1 MAKSTADNTNLRL
14 KTVLNVLTEGVWSGD
29 TLNAGEVLA
38 EATARV
44 PFSDHEAALLT
55 GGIPRGHKALTS
67 ATAKL
72 VKAGWLVKGR
82 SGWTITEDGM
92 RATVAFPD
100 AASFAAALDA
110 GTPVPADVAVP
121 AAPAVKPARAGAAKS
136 GTAKAGAATTGTA
149 RTAAA
154 RTAGKPAVQETA
166 DATSAAQEDTVTK
179 APAKKAPAKRTPAKK
194 AADAVGKAAKI
205 IEDAV
210 EPVVKA
216 VRSRKAAPKE
226 EAVVAGAASSNG
238 THTVGNTA
246 ETFPQPEAVA
256 VAGDFNTILGAP
268 ENWAPQYDEAQLTL
282 DTLDQLWKISAA
294 LPAGY
299 YTFKIALN
307 RSWEENYGAFGTFD
321 GPNHELHHD
330 GGTVTIS
337 YDHRT
342 RDITIN

>member
-1 MAKSTADNTNLRL
+1 MAKSIADNTDLRL
-14 KTVLNVLTEGVWSGD
+14 KTVLHVLTEGVWSGD
-29 TLNAGEVLA
+29 SLNAGEVLA

-44 PFSDHEAALLT
+44 PFNDHEAALLS
-55 GGIPRGHKALTS
+55 GGIPRGHKTLTS

-82 SGWTITEDGM
+82 SGWTITDDGM

-100 AASFAAALDA
+100 ADSFAAALDA
-110 GTPVPADVAVP
+110 GTPVPADVAIP
-121 AAPAVKPARAGAAKS
+121 AAPAVK
-136 GTAKAGAATTGTA
+136 
-149 RTAAA
+149 
-154 RTAGKPAVQETA
+154 
-166 DATSAAQEDTVTK
+166 
-179 APAKKAPAKRTPAKK
+179 PAKKAPAKRTPAKK
-194 AADAVGKAAKI
+194 AADAVGKAAKA

-216 VRSRKAAPKE
+216 VRSRKAAPKQKA
-226 EAVVAGAASSNG
+226 EALAV
-238 THTVGNTA
+238 

-268 ENWAPQYDEAQLTL
+268 ENWAPQYDEAQLAF
-282 DTLDQLWKISAA
+282 DALDQLWTISAD
-294 LPAGY
+294 LPAGF

-307 RSWEENYGAFGTFD
+307 RAWDENYGAFGTFD

-330 GGTVTIS
+330 GGTVTIR

>member
-121 AAPAVKPARAGAAKS
+121 PAPAVKPARAGAAKS
-136 GTAKAGAATTGTA
+136 GAAKAGTA

-166 DATSAAQEDTVTK
+166 AATAAAQEDTVTK
-179 APAKKAPAKRTPAKK
+179 TPAKKAPAKRTPAKK

-205 IEDAV
+205 IEDVV

-226 EAVVAGAASSNG
+226 EAAAGAASANG
-238 THTVGNTA
+238 ASPHTVANTA

-282 DTLDQLWKISAA
+282 DALDQLWKIRAA

-342 RDITIN
+342 RDITID

>member
-1 MAKSTADNTNLRL
+1 MAKSIADNTDLRL
-14 KTVLNVLTEGVWSGD
+14 KTVLHVLTEGVWSGGS
-29 TLNAGEVLA
+29 LNAGEVLA

-44 PFSDHEAALLT
+44 PFSDHEATLLS
-55 GGIPRGHKALTS
+55 GGIPRGHKTLTS

-82 SGWTITEDGM
+82 SGWTITDDGM

-100 AASFAAALDA
+100 ADSFATALDA
-110 GTPVPADVAVP
+110 GTPVPADVAIP
-121 AAPAVKPARAGAAKS
+121 LAPAVKPAKV
-136 GTAKAGAATTGTA
+136 
-149 RTAAA
+149 AAA
-154 RTAGKPAVQETA
+154 RTTGKTAVATAAATEETA
-166 DATSAAQEDTVTK
+166 ANEGTV
-179 APAKKAPAKRTPAKK
+179 KKAPAKRTAAKK
-194 AADAVGKAAKI
+194 AADAVGKAAKV

-216 VRSRKAAPKE
+216 VRSRKAAPKAKA
-226 EAVVAGAASSNG
+226 EAPAV
-238 THTVGNTA
+238 

-256 VAGDFNTILGAP
+256 VAGDFNTLLGAP

-282 DTLDQLWKISAA
+282 DALDQLWKISAD
-294 LPAGY
+294 LPAGF

-307 RSWEENYGAFGTFD
+307 RSWDENYGAFGTFD

-330 GGTVTIS
+330 GGTVTIR

>member
-1 MAKSTADNTNLRL
+1 MAKSTTENTNLRL
-14 KTVLNVLTEGVWSGD
+14 KSVLDVLTEGTWTGD
-29 TLNAGEVLA
+29 ALNAGGVLA

-44 PFSDHEAALLT
+44 PFSPHEAELLS
-55 GGIPRGHKALTS
+55 GGIPRGHKTLTS

-100 AASFAAALDA
+100 ADSFASALDA
-110 GTPVPADVAVP
+110 GTPVPADTPVPVAPV
-121 AAPAVKPARAGAAKS
+121 AAPAKV
-136 GTAKAGAATTGTA
+136 
-149 RTAAA
+149 AAA
-154 RTAGKPAVQETA
+154 RTTRKSAVVK
-166 DATSAAQEDTVTK
+166 DSAADDEVAKK
-179 APAKKAPAKRTPAKK
+179 APAKKAPAKKAPAKK
-194 AADAVGKAAKI
+194 AAEAVGKAAKI
-205 IEDAV
+205 IEEAV

-216 VRSRKAAPKE
+216 VRTRKAATKTKTKS
-226 EAVVAGAASSNG
+226 EAAVAESLEGPD
-238 THTVGNTA
+238 V

-256 VAGDFNTILGAP
+256 VAGDFNTLLGAP
-268 ENWAPQYDEAQLTL
+268 EDWAPQYDEAQMTF
-282 DTLDQLWKISAA
+282 DFVAQQWVISAE

-321 GPNHELHHD
+321 GPNHELHHN
-330 GGTVTIS
+330 GGTVTIR

-342 RDITIN
+342 RDIVIN

>member
-14 KTVLNVLTEGVWSGD
+14 KSVLDVLTEGTWTGNA
-29 TLNAGEVLA
+29 LNAGGVLA
-38 EATARV
+38 EATVRV
-44 PFSDHEAALLT
+44 PFSPHEAELLS
-55 GGIPRGHKALTS
+55 GGIPRGHKTLTS

-92 RATVAFPD
+92 RATVAFAD
-100 AASFAAALDA
+100 ADAFAAALDA
-110 GTPVPADVAVP
+110 GTPVPADTPVPVAPV
-121 AAPAVKPARAGAAKS
+121 AAPAKV
-136 GTAKAGAATTGTA
+136 
-149 RTAAA
+149 AAA
-154 RTAGKPAVQETA
+154 RTTRKSAVVKNAEAA
-166 DATSAAQEDTVTK
+166 DEVVAK
-179 APAKKAPAKRTPAKK
+179 APAKKAPAKKAPAKK
-194 AADAVGKAAKI
+194 AAEAVGKAAKI
-205 IEDAV
+205 IEEAV

-216 VRSRKAAPKE
+216 VRSRKAAPKTKS
-226 EAVVAGAASSNG
+226 EASVAASLEG
-238 THTVGNTA
+238 PDV

-256 VAGDFNTILGAP
+256 VAGDFNTLLGAP
-268 ENWAPQYDEAQLTL
+268 ENWAPQYDEAQMAF
-282 DTLDQLWKISAA
+282 DFVAQQWKISAE

-330 GGTVTIS
+330 GGAVTIR

>member
-1 MAKSTADNTNLRL
+1 MAKSTAENTFLRL
-14 KTVLNVLTEGVWSGD
+14 KTVLDVLTEGVWSGD
-29 TLNAGEVLA
+29 ALNAGQVLA

-44 PFSDHEAALLT
+44 PFNDHERELLS
-55 GGIPRGHKALTS
+55 GGIPRGHKTLTS

-100 AASFAAALDA
+100 PVSFASALDA
-110 GTPVPADVAVP
+110 GTPVPAETPVPTAPAGFVRPAFATAGTTVP
-121 AAPAVKPARAGAAKS
+121 AEAAAK
-136 GTAKAGAATTGTA
+136 T
-149 RTAAA
+149 
-154 RTAGKPAVQETA
+154 ET
-166 DATSAAQEDTVTK
+166 K
-179 APAKKAPAKRTPAKK
+179 KPAKKTPAKK
-194 AADAVGKAAKI
+194 AAAAVGKAAKVL
-205 IEDAV
+205 EDAV

-216 VRSRKAAPKE
+216 VRKGKAPAATGETEAPA
-226 EAVVAGAASSNG
+226 AVGSFEDPDVE
-238 THTVGNTA
+238 TH
-246 ETFPQPEAVA
+246 PQPEAVA

-268 ENWAPQYDEAQLTL
+268 ENWAPQYDEAQMQF
-282 DTLDQLWKISAA
+282 DFLDQLWKKSAE
-294 LPAGY
+294 LPAGH

-307 RSWEENYGAFGTFD
+307 RSWDENYGAFGTFD

-330 GGTVTIS
+330 GGTVTIR